1 MELARALNDIVP
13 RLRNIIFKA
22 RENEYT
28 DESFF
33 EHYSQG

>member
-1 MELARALNDIVP
+1 MELARALNDVAS
-13 RLRNIIFKA
+13 RLRNIISKA

-33 EHYSQG
+33 EHYSPG